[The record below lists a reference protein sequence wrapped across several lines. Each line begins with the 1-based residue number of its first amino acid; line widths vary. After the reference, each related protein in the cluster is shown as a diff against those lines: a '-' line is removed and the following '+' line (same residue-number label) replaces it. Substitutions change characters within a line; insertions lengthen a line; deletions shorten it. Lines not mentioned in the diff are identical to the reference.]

1 MNEVFQS
8 FNAKLFSMRKKMNE
22 YTFKKEMEDTA
33 QRKVMCN
40 CYGALLTG

>member
-22 YTFKKEMEDTA
+22 YTFKKVMEDTA
-33 QRKVMCN
+33 QRKVLCN